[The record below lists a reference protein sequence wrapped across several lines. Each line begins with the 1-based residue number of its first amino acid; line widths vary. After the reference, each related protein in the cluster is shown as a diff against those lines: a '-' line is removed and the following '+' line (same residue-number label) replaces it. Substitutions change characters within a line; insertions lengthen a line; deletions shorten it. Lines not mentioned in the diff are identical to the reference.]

1 MQEGVSIQQGASF
14 PPYVGVARVIV
25 PYKKDRNKYIK
36 ECYRTRQVSLL
47 MPSGTLAIKCNVT
60 EEAIQNIK
68 FPETYKELGSSI
80 IFVTE
85 RVRQTPYVV
94 AVLDNL
100 SNRVNLDENS
110 FHTSKS
116 VGKNRIDVFGK
127 GEGELYININAE
139 KDALLK
145 INITGEDSEAEIN
158 CDGRITITAADEVN
172 LNSTKTIQQNYINNK
187 GQKEVKLTISENGLK
202 YEDLN
207 GNTFEV
213 QKNGKKI
220 NLFNGSEPLVK
231 GNTLKAQLDQNNA
244 YLTQLETSIRAFL
257 LTLDSVVP
265 GLSTGFTTGMTGAT
279 KGNYSN
285 INSSK
290 SFTD

>member
-1 MQEGVSIQQGASF
+1 
-14 PPYVGVARVIV
+14 VGIARIIV

-47 MPSGTLAIKCNVT
+47 MPSGTLAMKCNVT

-110 FHTSKS
+110 FHISKS
-116 VGKNRIDVFGK
+116 IGKNRIDVFGK
-127 GEGELYININAE
+127 GEGELYVNINAE

-145 INITGEDSEAEIN
+145 INITGKDSEAEIN
-158 CDGRITITAADEVN
+158 CDGKVTITAADEVN
-172 LNSTKTIQQNYINNK
+172 LNSTKTIQQNYINNQ
-187 GQKEVKLTISENGLK
+187 GQKEAKLTISESGLK

-213 QKNGKKI
+213 QKDGNKI

-231 GNTLKAQLDQNNA
+231 GNTLKAQLDQNNT
-244 YLTQLETSIRAFL
+244 YLTQLQAA
-257 LTLDSVVP
+257 LTTALTTIDATFSSLGVV
-265 GLSTGFTTGMTGAT
+265 TGMTAT
-279 KGNYSN
+279 FTTTVNSQSKGNYTN